1 MSPKDERDTAVT
13 STNQQIHEDA
23 TQNVRNVTNDFK
35 PEKTDERPIFAPK
48 GSLKFTVEKIYK
60 FIESNEIEEYFR
72 GD

>member
-23 TQNVRNVTNDFK
+23 TQNLRNVTNDFK
-35 PEKTDERPIFAPK
+35 PEKTDKIN
-48 GSLKFTVEKIYK
+48 LKFTVEKIYK